1 MMLSHKRLS
10 FLLADQLVFLVS
22 HCCYTLCMPLQLL
35 HASQLTVDLPAP
47 IQPLS
52 LNQVHVVSF
61 SITGALVG
69 AILFYM

>member
-1 MMLSHKRLS
+1 
-10 FLLADQLVFLVS
+10 
-22 HCCYTLCMPLQLL
+22 MPLQLL

-69 AILFYM
+69 AILYYMYGRSRSLATVDSSLLQVPYRRQI